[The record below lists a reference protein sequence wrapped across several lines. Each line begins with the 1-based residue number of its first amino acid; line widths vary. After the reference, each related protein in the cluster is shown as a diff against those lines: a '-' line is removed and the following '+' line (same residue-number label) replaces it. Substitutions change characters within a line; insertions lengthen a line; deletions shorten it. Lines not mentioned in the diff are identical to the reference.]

1 MSSLLID
8 LIALN
13 LPVKSSSFVP
23 VGSQSLLVKRG
34 GFSHFKSRRSLL
46 RREPE
51 MRKAHLRSRKK
62 ALG

>member
-23 VGSQSLLVKRG
+23 VGSLRKRHIVVTMCLFAFISLISTNMGKLQFG
-34 GFSHFKSRRSLL
+34 IFL
-46 RREPE
+46 
-51 MRKAHLRSRKK
+51 
-62 ALG
+62 